1 MMASQPHKVTGTARP
16 HKAEAQQ
23 ARARPHEADAQQAMV
38 MAMALLGRA
47 TTLVT
52 LASGPQGAM

>member
-1 MMASQPHKVTGTARP
+1 LHEAIRMARP

-23 ARARPHEADAQQAMV
+23 AQARPHEAEAQQAMV
-38 MAMALLGRA
+38 MATTLLGRA

-52 LASGPQGAM
+52 LASGPQEAM